1 MVYID
6 SFAVCCVLVAY
17 SCAEKYTIKGKVI
30 NASKLICHEYGTL
43 QTAFGRGSKVDSSL
57 AADVAMT

>member
-17 SCAEKYTIKGKVI
+17 SCAEKILPNILMNI
-30 NASKLICHEYGTL
+30 N
-43 QTAFGRGSKVDSSL
+43 
-57 AADVAMT
+57 